1 MPLHVQLFLA
11 TRLGALGLAWAD
23 YWAGDVVR
31 RMSEERL

>member
-1 MPLHVQLFLA
+1 MPLRLQLFLA

-23 YWAGDVVR
+23 YWAGSVVR